1 MAVLCRAC
9 ACAPLPFDRDTMEAW
24 LKRMGEGGPLFDD
37 TLHVYNSDDDPQEL
51 VGKRV
56 VAPFHAVKGK
66 PDSGEKW
73 CVRAPPMGGR
83 GHQFRPTGFEGVLQ
97 SV

>member
-1 MAVLCRAC
+1 
-9 ACAPLPFDRDTMEAW
+9 MEAW

-56 VAPFHAVKGK
+56 AAPFHAVKGK

-83 GHQFRPTGFEGVLQ
+83 GHQFRPTSLSSSQFDHLHH
-97 SV
+97 STLCALK